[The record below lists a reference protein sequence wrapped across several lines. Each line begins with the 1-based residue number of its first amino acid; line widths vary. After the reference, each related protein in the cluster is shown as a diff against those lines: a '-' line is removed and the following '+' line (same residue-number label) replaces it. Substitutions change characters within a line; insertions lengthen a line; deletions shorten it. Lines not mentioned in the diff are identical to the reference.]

1 MAIQKRIL
9 VTLSSTSI
17 AFSML
22 LAPCITSYAAE
33 DQTTTVV
40 VEKGEKEVGNITIT
54 DGSSAVDADNA
65 KVTVDGNITTS
76 GHNDDYTD
84 HVGDLHPTASPAID
98 ANNSSVTVNGNV
110 TAGTD
115 GTEQTAIHAIS
126 ESNVA
131 VNGNVSGTSIGIDST
146 SSNVTV
152 NGNVSGS
159 EMGISASSQVTTDTI
174 SVDGSDPS
182 TVIVNGNVT
191 SHGMQTDI
199 RDENGNIIGT
209 TETGTGVYSYGEN
222 NITVTGDVYSAHNG
236 VEVNIGNSG
245 YENEGQIIVEGTI
258 TGTTGLSIHDNSSA
272 LTDSQRFT
280 SSEDVLNATP
290 EIIIYEIDSDNPISV
305 SITGM
310 DSAELAETR
319 QQLIEAI
326 NYIIKQDGAS
336 VSNYGLTVSGNNIT
350 NLNGYNTVNIGEAF
364 TVAANIPEGYTLSGG
379 SNVTVIDNHDGTFT
393 LTLIDPKGGIYV
405 AVNLK
410 PVTNSDGSTSY
421 VAESDS
427 SYNDPNQA
435 PAGAIVVSTNA
446 GSADAS
452 AFIAA
457 ISGDKPAQT
466 LSFTMSSITPGQY
479 KNAIISNVAN
489 VPANGAF
496 NIITDQ
502 VACLDA
508 GMIAALSARPDI
520 DINIVFNYGG
530 KQMKVTIPAGYDLN
544 SLLDEFGYCGFL
556 KLMSILGAT
565 EL

>member
-76 GHNDDYTD
+76 GTNDNYTD

-115 GTEQTAIHAIS
+115 GTEQSAIL
-126 ESNVA
+126 A
-131 VNGNVSGTSIGIDST
+131 VND
-146 SSNVTV
+146 SNVTV
-152 NGNVSGS
+152 NGNVSGTS
-159 EMGISASSQVTTDTI
+159 NGIDSTSSSVTVNGNVSGSDMGISAHSNTTDI
-174 SVDGSDPS
+174 SIDGSGAS
-182 TVIVNGNVT
+182 TITVNGNVT

-258 TGTTGLSIHDNSSA
+258 TGTTGLSIHDNSSS

-305 SITGM
+305 NITGM

-364 TVAANIPEGYTLSGG
+364 TVAANVPEGYTLSGG

-410 PVTNSDGSTSY
+410 PFTNPDGTTSY
-421 VAESDS
+421 VTESES

-508 GMIAALSARPDI
+508 GMISALSTRPDI

-556 KLMSILGAT
+556 RLMSILGAT

>member
-1 MAIQKRIL
+1 MAIQQRIL

-22 LAPCITSYAAE
+22 LAPCITSYAA
-33 DQTTTVV
+33 DDKTATVV
-40 VEKGEKEVGNITIT
+40 VNDDKAEVGNITIT
-54 DGSSAVDADNA
+54 DGTSAVDADNA
-65 KVTVDGNITTS
+65 EVTVDGNITTS
-76 GHNDDYTD
+76 GSNSSYDDNAKDT
-84 HVGDLHPTASPAID
+84 HLTASPAID
-98 ANNSSVTVNGNV
+98 ANDSSVTVNGNV
-110 TAGTD
+110 TAGT
-115 GTEQTAIHAIS
+115 GGAEQTAIL
-126 ESNVA
+126 A
-131 VNGNVSGTSIGIDST
+131 VNN
-146 SSNVTV
+146 SNVTV
-152 NGNVSGS
+152 NGNVSGTS
-159 EMGISASSQVTTDTI
+159 NGIDSTSSSVTVNGNVSGSKTGISASSQTTDTP
-174 SVDGSDPS
+174 SVNGSGPS
-182 TVIVNGNVT
+182 TVTVNGNVT
-191 SHGMQTDI
+191 SHGIQTDV

-258 TGTTGLSIHDNSSA
+258 TGTTGLSIHDNSSSLA
-272 LTDSQRFT
+272 DGQRFT
-280 SSEDVLNATP
+280 SSEDVLSATP

-305 SITGM
+305 NITGM

-326 NYIIKQDGAS
+326 NYIIKQDSAS
-336 VSNYGLTVSGNNIT
+336 VSNYGLTVSGDNIT
-350 NLNGYNTVNIGEAF
+350 NLNGHNTVNIGEAF
-364 TVAANIPEGYTLSGG
+364 TVAANVPEGYTLSGG
-379 SNVTVIDNHDGTFT
+379 SNVTVIDNHNGTFT

-410 PVTNSDGSTSY
+410 PVTNPDGTTSY

-435 PAGAIVVSTNA
+435 PAGAIVLSTNA

-479 KNAIISNVAN
+479 KNAIISSVAN

-556 KLMSILGAT
+556 RLMSILGAT